1 MTQPR
6 HTRVL
11 TLFSKPTEGTAR
23 RVNSK
28 VDHGTL
34 PAGPVAGVQAS
45 KAGDT
50 GSKAARGTK
59 IPHAKGQLSP
69 CATTRE
75 PPRCNS
81 DLTHPQTSK

>member
-6 HTRVL
+6 RTRVL
-11 TLFSKPTEGTAR
+11 TLFSKATEGTAR
-23 RVNSK
+23 SVNSK
-28 VDHGTL
+28 GTL

-50 GSKAARGTK
+50 GSKAARGSK
-59 IPHAKGQLSP
+59 IPHAKGQPSP

-75 PPRCNS
+75 PSHCNS